1 MKDWNNIGIQDFL
14 SQNADMVFV
23 SLSSTQA
30 VLEGIYHLHAHHPS
44 KGNADCDYKLRIEI
58 PNSFPRKIPI
68 VRETS
73 YKIPRDRRHH
83 VNMDSDSLCLG
94 SRISILQKMHENP
107 TISGF
112 VEKCIVPFLYSVTF
126 NSFVFGELEHGCDGI
141 LEEYQDIFSVFTD
154 MQVLNI
160 LLCISK
166 KKRIANKYPCPCGCG
181 YRLGKCKLH
190 DIINRVRYLAPRNS
204 FKVEYNNILKEKKID
219 HLLLQ
224 SNMKSISASSVYHQR
239 FG

>member
-1 MKDWNNIGIQDFL
+1 MKVWNKIGIQDFL
-14 SQNADMVFV
+14 SNNADMAFV

-44 KGNADCDYKLRIEI
+44 KGNVDCDYRLRIEI
-58 PNSFPRKIPI
+58 PISFPKVIPI

-73 YKIPRDRRHH
+73 YKIPRDRKHH
-83 VNMDSDSLCLG
+83 VSMDSVHHTDSLCLG
-94 SRISILQKMHENP
+94 SRINILQKIHENP
-107 TISGF
+107 TISSF
-112 VEKCIVPFLYSVTF
+112 VEKCVVPFLYSATL
-126 NSFVFGELEHGCDGI
+126 NSFVFGELEHGYDGI

-154 MQVLNI
+154 IQVLDI

-181 YRLGKCKLH
+181 NRLGRCKLH
-190 DIINRVRYLAPRNS
+190 YKINQIRYLASRNS
-204 FKVEYNNILKEKKID
+204 FRAEYNNILREKKID

-224 SNMKSISASSVYHQR
+224 RK
-239 FG
+239 